1 MAFLNVSIT
10 FRIFD
15 SYSLKDKRRTIKSI
29 IDRMH
34 QRYNASLAEVAEQD
48 VQTIGCVGISVVS
61 SSAVIAQ
68 KIVDQIINEVEERY
82 EIEIYDIS
90 YY

>member
-1 MAFLNVSIT
+1 MTFLNVSIT

-15 SYSLKDKRRTIKSI
+15 SFSLKDKRRTIKSI

-48 VQTIGCVGISVVS
+48 VHSTGCIGISVVS

-68 KIVDQIINEVEERY
+68 QMIDKMINEIEEKY
-82 EIEIYDIS
+82 EIDIYDIR
-90 YY
+90 YH